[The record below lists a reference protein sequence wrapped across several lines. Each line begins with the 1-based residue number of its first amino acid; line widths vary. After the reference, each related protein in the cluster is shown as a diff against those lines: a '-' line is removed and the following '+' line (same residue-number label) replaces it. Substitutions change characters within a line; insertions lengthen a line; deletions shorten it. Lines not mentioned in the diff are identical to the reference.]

1 MAAKSSTANT
11 AETVTATENITAD
24 AAKFTKDQ
32 IVRSRTYARN
42 RDMLSAVL
50 EDGKTYSKSEVDKI
64 IENGG
69 VV

>member
-1 MAAKSSTANT
+1 MAAKSSTANA
-11 AETVTATENITAD
+11 AETAAAAENETR
-24 AAKFTKDQ
+24 FTKDR
-32 IVRSRTYARN
+32 IVKSRAYAQY
-42 RDMLSAVL
+42 RDMLAAVL

>member
-11 AETVTATENITAD
+11 AETVTATETEE
-24 AAKFTKDQ
+24 KFTKDQ

-50 EDGKTYSKSEVDKI
+50 EDGKTYSKSEVEKI